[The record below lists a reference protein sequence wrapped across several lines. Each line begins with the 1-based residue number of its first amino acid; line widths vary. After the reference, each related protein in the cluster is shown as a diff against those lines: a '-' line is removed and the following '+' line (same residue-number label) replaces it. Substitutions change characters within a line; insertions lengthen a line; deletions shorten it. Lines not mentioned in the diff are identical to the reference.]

1 MSKKLRKRSVSY
13 DYFFIRPA
21 ERKDAHRAARKLMG
35 IEKVKEV
42 AITEGRYGFVIK
54 ADLTHGNPEESIGK
68 EIIKVAGGSVER
80 ATCHGSYRKR

>member
-1 MSKKLRKRSVSY
+1 MSKKLKRHSVSY

-21 ERKDAHRAARKLMG
+21 ERKDAHRAARKLMC

-54 ADLTHGNPEESIGK
+54 ADLTHEKPEASIGK
-68 EIIKVAGGSVER
+68 EIIEVAGGSLEM
-80 ATCHGSYRKR
+80 ATCHGQYRKK